1 MTKKIALIVG
11 SLRKDSLNRKF
22 ANALV
27 EVAPAGLQFEFV
39 DIGDLPLYN
48 QDLDDAHTPPAAWTA
63 FRDKLRNVDGI
74 VFATPEYNRAMP
86 GALKNAIDV
95 GSRPWGHSIWN
106 AKPVGVISAS
116 IGAVGGFAGNMNVRQ
131 CMVTLNAPVMP
142 GPEVYIGNGSALIG
156 EDGKVNNDKT
166 KEVLAGWAAAY
177 AKWVEA
183 NSRKA

>member
-27 EVAPAGLQFEFV
+27 EMAPAGLQFEFV

-63 FRDKLRNVDGI
+63 FRDKLRDVDGI

-95 GSRPWGHSIWN
+95 GSRPWGKSIWN

-116 IGAVGGFAGNMNVRQ
+116 IGAVGGFAGNHNVRQ
-131 CMVTLNAPVMP
+131 TMVTLNAPVMP

-156 EDGKVNNDKT
+156 EDGKVNNEKT
-166 KEVLAGWAAAY
+166 WDVLAGWAGAY
-177 AKWVEA
+177 ANWVVA
-183 NSRKA
+183 NGRKG

>member
-27 EVAPAGLQFEFV
+27 EVAPAELQFEFV

-48 QDLDDAHTPPAAWTA
+48 QDLDDANTPPAAWTA
-63 FRDKLRNVDGI
+63 FRDKLRNVDGV
-74 VFATPEYNRAMP
+74 VFATPEYNRGTP

-95 GSRPWGHSIWN
+95 GSRPWGKSIWA

-116 IGAVGGFAGNMNVRQ
+116 IGAVGGFAANMQVRQ
-131 CMVTLNAPVMP
+131 SMVTLNAPVMA
-142 GPEVYIGNGSALIG
+142 GPEVYIGTGQNLLG

-166 KEVLAGWAAAY
+166 REVLAGWAAAF

-183 NSRKA
+183 NGRKG

>member
-27 EVAPAGLQFEFV
+27 EVAPAELQFEFV

-63 FRDKLRNVDGI
+63 FRDKLRSVDGI
-74 VFATPEYNRAMP
+74 VFATPEYNRSMP

-95 GSRPWGHSIWN
+95 GSRPWGKSIWN
-106 AKPVGVISAS
+106 GKPVGVISAS
-116 IGAVGGFAGNMNVRQ
+116 PGGVGGFAGNHNVRQ
-131 CMVTLNAPVMP
+131 TMVTLNAPAMP
-142 GPEVYIGNGSALIG
+142 GPEVYIGNALSLIG

-166 KEVLAGWAAAY
+166 REVLAAWAAAY

-183 NSRKA
+183 NAHKA

>member
-27 EVAPAGLQFEFV
+27 EVAPAELQFEFV

-48 QDLDDAHTPPAAWTA
+48 QDLDDAGTPPAAWTA

-74 VFATPEYNRAMP
+74 AIATPEYNRSMP

-95 GSRPWGHSIWN
+95 GSRPWGKSIWA

-116 IGAVGGFAGNMNVRQ
+116 VGAVGGFAGNHNVRQ
-131 CMVTLNAPVMP
+131 TMVTLNAPVMP
-142 GPEVYIGNGSALIG
+142 GPEVYIGSGAALIG
-156 EDGKVNNDKT
+156 EDGKVNNEKT
-166 KEVLAGWAAAY
+166 KEVLAGWAQAF

-183 NSRKA
+183 NGHKG

>member
-22 ANALV
+22 ANCLV
-27 EVAPAGLQFEFV
+27 EVAPASLQFEFV

-48 QDLDDAHTPPAAWTA
+48 QDLDDANTPPAPWTA

-74 VFATPEYNRAMP
+74 VIATPEYNRAMP

-95 GSRPWGHSIWN
+95 GSRPWGKSIWGG
-106 AKPVGVISAS
+106 KPVGVISAS

-131 CMVTLNAPVMP
+131 SMVTLNAPVMP
-142 GPEVYIGNGSALIG
+142 GPEVYIGNGSALLG
-156 EDGKVNNDKT
+156 EDGKVNNEKT
-166 KEVLAGWAAAY
+166 REVLANWAAAY
-177 AKWVEA
+177 EKWVEA
-183 NSRKA
+183 NGHKG

>member
-1 MTKKIALIVG
+1 MAKKIALIVG

-27 EVAPAGLQFEFV
+27 EVAPPELQFEFV

-48 QDLDDAHTPPAAWTA
+48 QDLDDAGTPPAAWTA
-63 FRDKLRNVDGI
+63 FRDKLRGVDGI
-74 VFATPEYNRAMP
+74 AIATPEYNRAMP

-95 GSRPWGHSIWN
+95 GSRPWGKSIWN

-142 GPEVYIGNGSALIG
+142 GPEVYIGNGSALLG
-156 EDGKVNNDKT
+156 EDGKVNNEKT
-166 KEVLAGWAAAY
+166 RAVLAGWAKAFAA
-177 AKWVEA
+177 WVETNA
-183 NSRKA
+183 SKG

>member
-39 DIGDLPLYN
+39 DIGELPLYN
-48 QDLDDAHTPPAAWTA
+48 QDLDDANTPPAAWTA
-63 FRDKLRNVDGI
+63 FRDKLRAVDGV
-74 VFATPEYNRAMP
+74 VFATPEYNRGTP

-95 GSRPWGHSIWN
+95 GSRPWGKSIWN

-116 IGAVGGFAGNMNVRQ
+116 IGAVGGFAANMQVRQ
-131 CMVTLNAPVMP
+131 SMVTLNAPVMA
-142 GPEVYIGNGSALIG
+142 GPEVYIGTGQNLLGP
-156 EDGKVNNDKT
+156 DGKVNNDKT
-166 KEVLAGWAAAY
+166 LEVLAGWANAY
-177 AKWVEA
+177 AKWVETNA
-183 NSRKA
+183 TKG